1 MEQLYTLIG
10 TLDGEVITTIPSMTL
25 AFCEQFAA
33 NIMTA
38 TAEKANLADVVMT
51 VECVPD

>member
-25 AFCEQFAA
+25 AFCEQFVA
-33 NIMTA
+33 NIMTV
-38 TAEKANLADVVMT
+38 TAENVELTGANMT
-51 VECVPD
+51 VTCVPD